1 MSTAQATNAG
11 IEKTKKSF
19 ASKFMNFL
27 MYGGFLVVIAV
38 GLAIVILLDV
48 YVF

>member
-1 MSTAQATNAG
+1 MSTAQATSAG
-11 IEKTKKSF
+11 TEKTKKSF
-19 ASKFMNFL
+19 ASKFTNFL

-38 GLAIVILLDV
+38 GLGSSPRDV